1 MGDACGHCLFFDIA
15 LFLRYKRASEAGEI
29 IRSMDERALPSKMR
43 HSVEEVVFMSKKS
56 SLPSVGICIL
66 LVCLVFTGC
75 RSEKAAGVEKILP
88 KTPLAVRP
96 FPLQNV
102 RLLDGPFKQAM
113 DRNTRYL
120 RDLDSDRMLH
130 NFRLT
135 AGLPS
140 TAQPLGGW
148 EEPKV
153 ELRGHFVGH
162 FLTACALTYAAS
174 GDEPLRRKADSL
186 VAELAKCQKALG
198 KTGYLSAFPE
208 EFIDRVIE
216 GRRVWAPW
224 YTLHKIM
231 AGLLDMYVQCGNK
244 QALEVLTGMASW
256 TKVRMDKL
264 DDEAMQRMLQVE
276 HGGMTEILANL
287 YAVTA
292 NPDHLALARRFDHKV
307 FLDPLAAGRD
317 ELKGLHVNTQVPKV
331 IGAAR
336 EYELT
341 GEKYYH
347 DIATYFWDEVVNHR
361 SYVTGGTSNYEAW
374 RTDPDV
380 LAAEVSNASHETC
393 VTYNM
398 LKLTRRLFTWSADL
412 KLADYYERAL
422 FNGILSTQDPVT
434 GMVMYYVPMESG
446 WYKTFCTPNDSF
458 WCCTGTGVE
467 NHAKYGDSIYFHDD
481 KGLFVNLFI
490 ASELV
495 WPEKGLTVRQE
506 TNFPAEEGT
515 SLHFSCRKDVD
526 LDVRIRVP
534 GWTTQGFEVRINDEP
549 QAVSARPGSYLTFT
563 RTWKD
568 GDRITLRTPMSLHL
582 WRMPDDPNIAAI
594 LYGPVVLAGDLPT
607 DDLAKEKIYGPYH
620 ADGKPAPAPDL
631 VPPSDNLE
639 EWIKPVEGCPLTF
652 RTVGAGR
659 PEDVTLVPFQNL
671 FGKRYALY
679 WVFYNEKEWAE
690 VEAKRRARAA
700 EEATRQASI
709 QKRLVDR
716 VEIGEPGSEKGHNLQ
731 SEKSSSGELRGE
743 KWRQAFDGGWFSYDV
758 RVLSGQSMVLLCTYW
773 GSDVGRTF
781 DILVEGTK
789 IATQTV
795 NVNFPGDF
803 FDAEYKIPIDLTRG
817 KEKVKVEFQAPA
829 EGLAGGLFGLVML
842 KER

>member
-1 MGDACGHCLFFDIA
+1 
-15 LFLRYKRASEAGEI
+15 
-29 IRSMDERALPSKMR
+29 
-43 HSVEEVVFMSKKS
+43 MSKKLS
-56 SLPSVGICIL
+56 PASVGICIL
-66 LVCLVFTGC
+66 LVCLAFAGC
-75 RSEKAAGVEKILP
+75 RSKKAAGVEKILP
-88 KTPLAVRP
+88 KIPLAVRP
-96 FPLQNV
+96 FPLRNV

-113 DRNTRYL
+113 VRNTQYL
-120 RDLDSDRMLH
+120 RDLDSERLLH

-198 KTGYLSAFPE
+198 RTGYLSAFPE

-231 AGLLDMYVQCGNK
+231 AGLLDMYIYCGNK
-244 QALEVLTGMASW
+244 QALDVLTGMAAW
-256 TKVRMDKL
+256 TKARMDKL
-264 DDEAMQRMLQVE
+264 DDEAMQRMLKVE
-276 HGGMTEILANL
+276 HGGMTEVLANL

-292 NPDHLALARRFDHKV
+292 NPDHLALARRFDHKA

-331 IGAAR
+331 LGAAR

-341 GEKYYH
+341 GEEFYR
-347 DIATYFWDEVVNHR
+347 DVATYFWDEVVNHR

-398 LKLTRRLFTWSADL
+398 LRLTRQLFTWSADP

-422 FNGILSTQDPVT
+422 FNGILSTQDPAT

-446 WYKTFCTPNDSF
+446 WYKTFCTPSDSF

-467 NHAKYGDSIYFHDD
+467 NHAKYGDSIYFHDENA
-481 KGLFVNLFI
+481 LLVNLFI
-490 ASELV
+490 ASELD
-495 WPEKGLTVRQE
+495 WPEKGLIIRQE
-506 TNFPAEEGT
+506 TNFPEEERT
-515 SLHFSCRKDVD
+515 SLHFNCQNDVNIE
-526 LDVRIRVP
+526 VRIRVP
-534 GWTTQGFEVRINDEP
+534 DWATRGVEVRINNEP
-549 QAVSARPGSYLTFT
+549 QMVSARPGSYLTIA
-563 RTWKD
+563 RTWKN
-568 GDRITLRTPMSLHL
+568 GDRLTLRTPLPLHL
-582 WRMPDDPNIAAI
+582 WRMPDDPNIAAVVC
-594 LYGPVVLAGDLPT
+594 GPIVLAGELPT
-607 DDLAKEKIYGPYH
+607 DELAKERVYGPYH
-620 ADGKPAPAPDL
+620 ADGRPAPAPDL
-631 VPPSDNLE
+631 VPPAENLE
-639 EWIKPVEGCPLTF
+639 DWIKPLAGRPLTF
-652 RTVGAGR
+652 RIFGAGR
-659 PEDVTLVPFQNL
+659 PDDVTLVPFYTL

-679 WVFYNEKEWAE
+679 WNFYSEKNWAE
-690 VEAKRRARAA
+690 VEAKRRTRAA
-700 EEATRQASI
+700 EEAVRQIAI

-716 VEIGEPGSEKGHNLQ
+716 VVIGQPESEKEHNLQ

-743 KWRQAFDGGWFSYDV
+743 KWRQAADGGWFSYDV
-758 RVLSGQSMVLLCTYW
+758 RVLPGQPMVLLCTYW

-803 FDAEYKIPIDLTRG
+803 FDVEYKIQPELVRG
-817 KEKVKVEFQAPA
+817 KEKVSVRFQAPD
-829 EGLAGGLFGLVML
+829 GGTAGGLFGLVML
-842 KER
+842 RER

>member
-1 MGDACGHCLFFDIA
+1 MMRRSTKEVISVSRKHSPAFITVFILCLFTISA
-15 LFLRYKRASEAGEI
+15 
-29 IRSMDERALPSKMR
+29 
-43 HSVEEVVFMSKKS
+43 
-56 SLPSVGICIL
+56 
-66 LVCLVFTGC
+66 GC
-75 RSEKAAGVEKILP
+75 RSEKAAGIEKILP
-88 KTPLAVRP
+88 RVPLAVRP
-96 FPLQNV
+96 FPLRNV
-102 RLLDGPFKQAM
+102 HLLEGPFKQAM

-135 AGLPS
+135 AGRPS
-140 TAQPLGGW
+140 AAQPLGGW

-162 FLTACALTYAAS
+162 YLSACALTYAAT
-174 GDEPLRRKADSL
+174 GDEPLRRKADAL
-186 VAELAKCQKALG
+186 VAELAECQKALG
-198 KTGYLSAFPE
+198 KSGYLSAYPE

-231 AGLLDMYVQCGNK
+231 AGLLDMYVYCGNK
-244 QALEVLTGMASW
+244 QALDVLAGMAAW
-256 TKVRMDKL
+256 TKARMDKL
-264 DDEAMQRMLQVE
+264 DDEAMQRMLKVE
-276 HGGMTEILANL
+276 HGGMTEVLANL
-287 YAVTA
+287 YAVSA
-292 NPDHLALARRFDHKV
+292 NSDHLALARRFDHKS
-307 FLDPLAAGRD
+307 FLGPLAAGRD

-341 GEKYYH
+341 GEKFYA
-347 DIATYFWDEVVNHR
+347 DAATYFWDEVVNHR

-398 LKLTRRLFTWSADL
+398 LRLTRQLFTWSGDP

-422 FNGILSTQDPVT
+422 FNGILSTQDPES
-434 GMVMYYVPMESG
+434 GLVMYYVPMESG
-446 WYKTFCTPNDSF
+446 WYRTFCTPNDSF

-490 ASELV
+490 ASELD

-506 TNFPAEEGT
+506 TDFPEVEGT
-515 SLHFSCRKDVD
+515 SLRFSCREDVS
-526 LDVRIRVP
+526 LEVRIRVP
-534 GWTTQGFEVRINDEP
+534 GWATRGVEARINEEP
-549 QAVSARPGSYLTFT
+549 QAVSGRPGSYLTIA
-563 RTWKD
+563 RTWKN
-568 GDRITLRTPMSLHL
+568 GDRLTMEMPMSLHL
-582 WRMPDDPNIAAI
+582 WRMPDDAHVAAI
-594 LYGPVVLAGDLPT
+594 LYGPVVLAGELPAEG
-607 DDLAKEKIYGPYH
+607 LSEEKVYGPYH
-620 ADGKPAPAPDL
+620 AEGKPAPAPDL
-631 VPPSDNLE
+631 VPPSGNLE
-639 EWIKPVEGCPLTF
+639 DWIKPLEGRPLTF
-652 RTVGAGR
+652 KTLAAGR
-659 PEDVTLVPFQNL
+659 PDDVTLVPFYTL

-679 WVFYNEKEWAE
+679 WSFYNENEWVE
-690 VEAKRRARAA
+690 VEAGRRARAA
-700 EEATRQASI
+700 EEAARQAAI
-709 QKRLVDR
+709 LKRQIDR
-716 VEIGEPGSEKGHNLQ
+716 VLIGEPESEEGHNLRA
-731 SEKSSSGELRGE
+731 EKSSSGELRGE
-743 KWRQAFDGGWFSYDV
+743 KWRQAVNGGWFSYDV
-758 RVLSGQSMVLLCTYW
+758 RVLPGRPMVLLCTYW

-781 DILVEGTK
+781 DIFVEGTK

-803 FDAEYKIPIDLTRG
+803 FDREYKIPSELTRE
-817 KEKVKVEFQAPA
+817 KEKVSVRFQAPE
-829 EGLAGGLFGLVML
+829 EGTAGGLFGLVVL